1 MEFDLRFHLAFL
13 AGVLVGVA
21 AVRND
26 SHVVYL
32 FVSTRYQGQ
41 GIARKLWDR
50 LRNDC
55 ERRAGTR
62 VFTLNAAEGAVPV
75 YQRFGFV
82 VDRDPARLRGKVV
95 AVPMICY
102 GASSSQRK
110 GRPDKASRTDVSVAG
125 ESVRTVSETEAGGSA
140 IVLGIVDANR
150 IASRVFS
157 GASAF
162 PARWAMIMGKRG
174 SVALGCVAWQDV
186 SAAQASS
193 ATDCRRL
200 EASWRRCRSGSL
212 HDAPCSPMRH
222 VLPWLAGLRAAR
234 ARPGI
239 RAVCVAWARAH
250 NLATVPLESLLHAR
264 QAT

>member
-1 MEFDLRFHLAFL
+1 MGNFRIRRAWVDDAPAVSRLVRRVARRWIMPGQPPEAVEALERSLRAPVVRQRMEDDLRFHLAFL

-55 ERRAGTR
+55 ERRAGMR

-95 AVPMICY
+95 AVPMIYY
-102 GASSSQRK
+102 GAGSPQRK
-110 GRPDKASRTDVSVAG
+110 GRPGKASRTDVSVAG
-125 ESVRTVSETEAGGSA
+125 EFARTVS
-140 IVLGIVDANR
+140 
-150 IASRVFS
+150 
-157 GASAF
+157 
-162 PARWAMIMGKRG
+162 
-174 SVALGCVAWQDV
+174 
-186 SAAQASS
+186 
-193 ATDCRRL
+193 
-200 EASWRRCRSGSL
+200 
-212 HDAPCSPMRH
+212 
-222 VLPWLAGLRAAR
+222 
-234 ARPGI
+234 RP
-239 RAVCVAWARAH
+239 
-250 NLATVPLESLLHAR
+250 R
-264 QAT
+264 QAATR